1 MIIWNDVHYHLEEKV
16 TNQIEI
22 VFYSPYYQNPEVLE
36 HIDGQKYDERT
47 LSQLLRLLTGK
58 IHREGN
64 DKTVLIKL

>member
-1 MIIWNDVHYHLEEKV
+1 MKWCSLSLGRESNW
-16 TNQIEI
+16 NQIEI

-47 LSQLLRLLTGK
+47 LSQLLRLLTAK

-64 DKTVLIKL
+64 EKTVHI

>member
-1 MIIWNDVHYHLEEKV
+1 MKWCSLSLGRESNW
-16 TNQIEI
+16 NQIEI

-64 DKTVLIKL
+64 DKTVLI

>member
-1 MIIWNDVHYHLEEKV
+1 MKWCSLSLGRESNW
-16 TNQIEI
+16 NQIEI

-64 DKTVLIKL
+64 DKTVHI

>member
-1 MIIWNDVHYHLEEKV
+1 MKWCSLSLGRESNW
-16 TNQIEI
+16 NQIEI